1 MNWSAIGAVFLA
13 LAVITG
19 AFGAHGLKDR
29 LDAYSMGVWEKAVFY
44 HFIHAMGV
52 LVVSLLPRTGTFP
65 LAGASLVCWLLTAGI
80 LIFSGSLYLLAVTGV
95 HTLGAITPIG
105 GVCFIAAWL
114 LLAYYFIAQRAA

>member
-13 LAVITG
+13 LAVILG
-19 AFGAHGLKDR
+19 AFGAHGLKDK

-44 HFIHAMGV
+44 HFIHAMGI
-52 LVVSLLPRTGTFP
+52 LVASLLPRTGTFP
-65 LAGASLVCWLLTAGI
+65 TGSASNVAWLLAAGI

-114 LLAYYFIAQRAA
+114 LLAYSFIAQRT